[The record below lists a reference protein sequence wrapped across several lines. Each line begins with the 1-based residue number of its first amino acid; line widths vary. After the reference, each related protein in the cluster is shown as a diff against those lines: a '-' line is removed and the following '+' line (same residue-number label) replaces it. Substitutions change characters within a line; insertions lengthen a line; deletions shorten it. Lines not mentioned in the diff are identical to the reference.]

1 MNAKALVPLIAGLG
15 IGGLALK
22 MGMDT
27 LKRAQGAP
35 RAATAVEVWV
45 PTENIPRGTEVL
57 AEKLRVQRYPLEML
71 PAGVVRDK
79 QQIVGRV
86 VDLDAVAGL
95 PILESMLLPPGER
108 VRVVPKPGFRAVA
121 VKVDESSGVDGHLEP
136 GCYVD
141 VSATVRIRR
150 NHRTE
155 LAARTILE
163 NVQVLAV
170 GPRITPQTGK
180 AADEKDKGAGRNTV
194 RAVTLSVRP
203 EDVQKLLLAEQEGK
217 IKLSLRNADERG
229 PALEPEA
236 EVAARAAA
244 QRAAEQ
250 WAAVGELL
258 NTLVAG
264 LQRPARAANPP
275 PADPPWVVP
284 LFKGDKRSEVVFKN
298 RASRERLTA
307 VPTSPSA
314 PPDAADAPT
323 APPVPELQTEF
334 EPEPQ
339 EFPG

>member
-22 MGMDT
+22 MGLDT
-27 LKRAQGAP
+27 LKRAQGTP

-57 AEKLRVQRYPLEML
+57 EEKLRVQRYPAEML
-71 PAGVVRDK
+71 PTGVVREK
-79 QQIVGRV
+79 KQIVGRV

-95 PILESMLLPPGER
+95 PILETMLLPPGER

-141 VSATVRIRR
+141 VSATVRVRR
-150 NHRTE
+150 NNRTE

-163 NVQVLAV
+163 NVEVLAV

-180 AADEKDKGAGRNTV
+180 ASDEKDKNSSRNTV

-217 IKLSLRNADERG
+217 LKLSLRNDGE
-229 PALEPEA
+229 PAPPAEPE
-236 EVAARAAA
+236 VMPTAAVR
-244 QRAAEQ
+244 QTAEQ
-250 WAAVGELL
+250 LAAVGHWLQM
-258 NTLVAG
+258 LVENAG
-264 LQRPARAANPP
+264 RRTRTSTAPP
-275 PADPPWVVP
+275 PKPPWKVRVG
-284 LFKGDKRSEVVFKN
+284 KGDKFSEVLFEN
-298 RASRERLTA
+298 QWSRERLA
-307 VPTSPSA
+307 GA
-314 PPDAADAPT
+314 PQPPKPPLPGAANEPA
-323 APPVPELQTEF
+323 APPVPEPQTEV

-339 EFPG
+339 ESLG